1 MSMKHYLAARKEGL
15 KQQHAAQARGQDPYL
30 PVLSELVP
38 TLNKLTQVPLGLV
51 QIALDQIEGTATKG
65 RTTAFSRGFMPLL
78 EPDSEFASKWSVLY
92 DGIVEDGLRQPIVA
106 LEYYNRFY
114 IVEGNKRVSV
124 MRRLDAVSIEADV
137 TRVLPE
143 PEDSERYRVY
153 QEFLSFYADTKIN
166 FITFT
171 REGSYEKLYKL
182 MGKTP
187 GKKWSPEDLFDFQS
201 CFYRF
206 QQAYSAKAEGSAPM
220 PACDALLIYL
230 EVFGYED
237 SVEKTP
243 AEFGQEIE
251 RIWSEFVVAA
261 ANKPAALLSQPTE
274 AKPGFLQSVWHKPP
288 QTVRCA
294 FLYNRSPQDSGWSYW
309 HELGR
314 KALEDTFGS
323 RVETVC
329 RECVAQEDAQE
340 VIERFIE
347 DGYDVIFAA
356 SPVFLD
362 ACIRQ
367 CAIHP
372 NAKILNC
379 SLLASYHNVRSYYLR
394 VYEAKFVLGA
404 IAAALSE
411 SDEIGYIA
419 DYPIYGTP
427 TSINAFA
434 LGAQMVNPRAQ
445 IVLEWSTLPG
455 HSPEAALAA
464 RGVHIISSRDISAP
478 HLESR
483 AFGLYHEQ
491 DGVIA
496 NLAMPIWNWGKLY
509 EGIVRSILT
518 GAWSDE
524 GEHNADRAMKVL
536 DDLRAAIPGV
546 QFTCDVIVGFPGE
559 TEEDFAETLDFM
571 RRARFLAAHVFPYS
585 PRRGTPAAVMPGQ
598 IPEPEKHRR
607 AAVLSDLERGIRKE
621 ILDDAVN
628 NSPMT
633 SVLFETFDGATAV
646 GHTGSFI
653 EGRVPATE
661 NPHGRL
667 LPVRLTGTAEDPS
680 FEYGSVCLG
689 KMIEEENR

>member
-356 SPVFLD
+356 SPSFWTPVSVSVPSTRTPKSSTARCWPATTMSAATTCACTRPNLSWARLPPPCRKATKSATSRITPSTARPRRSMPSPSARRWSTRAPKSCWNGPPCPATARRRRWPRAACTSSPAATSARRIWNRARS
-362 ACIRQ
+362 ACI
-367 CAIHP
+367 
-372 NAKILNC
+372 
-379 SLLASYHNVRSYYLR
+379 
-394 VYEAKFVLGA
+394 
-404 IAAALSE
+404 
-411 SDEIGYIA
+411 
-419 DYPIYGTP
+419 
-427 TSINAFA
+427 TS
-434 LGAQMVNPRAQ
+434 R
-445 IVLEWSTLPG
+445 
-455 HSPEAALAA
+455 
-464 RGVHIISSRDISAP
+464 
-478 HLESR
+478 
-483 AFGLYHEQ
+483 
-491 DGVIA
+491 
-496 NLAMPIWNWGKLY
+496 
-509 EGIVRSILT
+509 
-518 GAWSDE
+518 
-524 GEHNADRAMKVL
+524 
-536 DDLRAAIPGV
+536 
-546 QFTCDVIVGFPGE
+546 
-559 TEEDFAETLDFM
+559 
-571 RRARFLAAHVFPYS
+571 
-585 PRRGTPAAVMPGQ
+585 
-598 IPEPEKHRR
+598 
-607 AAVLSDLERGIRKE
+607 
-621 ILDDAVN
+621 
-628 NSPMT
+628 
-633 SVLFETFDGATAV
+633 TA
-646 GHTGSFI
+646 
-653 EGRVPATE
+653 
-661 NPHGRL
+661 
-667 LPVRLTGTAEDPS
+667 
-680 FEYGSVCLG
+680 
-689 KMIEEENR
+689 

>member
-15 KQQHAAQARGQDPYL
+15 KQQHAAQARGQNPYL

-261 ANKPAALLSQPTE
+261 ANKPAALLSQPT
-274 AKPGFLQSVWHKPP
+274 
-288 QTVRCA
+288 
-294 FLYNRSPQDSGWSYW
+294 
-309 HELGR
+309 
-314 KALEDTFGS
+314 
-323 RVETVC
+323 
-329 RECVAQEDAQE
+329 
-340 VIERFIE
+340 
-347 DGYDVIFAA
+347 
-356 SPVFLD
+356 
-362 ACIRQ
+362 
-367 CAIHP
+367 
-372 NAKILNC
+372 
-379 SLLASYHNVRSYYLR
+379 
-394 VYEAKFVLGA
+394 
-404 IAAALSE
+404 
-411 SDEIGYIA
+411 
-419 DYPIYGTP
+419 
-427 TSINAFA
+427 
-434 LGAQMVNPRAQ
+434 
-445 IVLEWSTLPG
+445 
-455 HSPEAALAA
+455 
-464 RGVHIISSRDISAP
+464 
-478 HLESR
+478 
-483 AFGLYHEQ
+483 
-491 DGVIA
+491 
-496 NLAMPIWNWGKLY
+496 
-509 EGIVRSILT
+509 
-518 GAWSDE
+518 
-524 GEHNADRAMKVL
+524 
-536 DDLRAAIPGV
+536 
-546 QFTCDVIVGFPGE
+546 
-559 TEEDFAETLDFM
+559 
-571 RRARFLAAHVFPYS
+571 
-585 PRRGTPAAVMPGQ
+585 
-598 IPEPEKHRR
+598 
-607 AAVLSDLERGIRKE
+607 
-621 ILDDAVN
+621 
-628 NSPMT
+628 
-633 SVLFETFDGATAV
+633 
-646 GHTGSFI
+646 
-653 EGRVPATE
+653 
-661 NPHGRL
+661 
-667 LPVRLTGTAEDPS
+667 
-680 FEYGSVCLG
+680 
-689 KMIEEENR
+689 

>member
-411 SDEIGYIA
+411 NDEIGYIA

-434 LGAQMVNPRAQ
+434 LGVQMVAPDAKVLLAWSSAKEGNAEQELKDAGASLISGPEMLAPSRSPKPYGLYRPQDGGGASLASSIWHWGKFYHRIMQTIANGNWARESQGAAGDSINYWWGISSGIIDVIYSKTIPARSVQLMEMVKKQIVNGSFQIFSGDIRDQNGVLRISEKEPLTPLQIVRMDWLAENVAGRIPSQEEMEDEAAQMMKTQ
-445 IVLEWSTLPG
+445 
-455 HSPEAALAA
+455 
-464 RGVHIISSRDISAP
+464 
-478 HLESR
+478 
-483 AFGLYHEQ
+483 
-491 DGVIA
+491 
-496 NLAMPIWNWGKLY
+496 
-509 EGIVRSILT
+509 GI
-518 GAWSDE
+518 
-524 GEHNADRAMKVL
+524 
-536 DDLRAAIPGV
+536 
-546 QFTCDVIVGFPGE
+546 FPG
-559 TEEDFAETLDFM
+559 
-571 RRARFLAAHVFPYS
+571 
-585 PRRGTPAAVMPGQ
+585 
-598 IPEPEKHRR
+598 K
-607 AAVLSDLERGIRKE
+607 
-621 ILDDAVN
+621 
-628 NSPMT
+628 
-633 SVLFETFDGATAV
+633 DG
-646 GHTGSFI
+646 
-653 EGRVPATE
+653 
-661 NPHGRL
+661 L
-667 LPVRLTGTAEDPS
+667 L
-680 FEYGSVCLG
+680 
-689 KMIEEENR
+689 